1 MQIIKIILVLAA
13 AALMYPAVWLISL
26 AEKIPGNSR
35 LAIGSGWEGR
45 SCVVSRGDR
54 VIKISEDGA
63 SVGC

>member
-35 LAIGSGWEGR
+35 PPLAPPKVEL
-45 SCVVSRGDR
+45 
-54 VIKISEDGA
+54 
-63 SVGC
+63 